1 MDFRKKKKKGRLLV
15 YSVWV
20 GFGDRARPA
29 MWVDSD
35 SSGQL
40 FDCGVHFKNMY
51 FGCLWV
57 DAGEKSNN
65 K

>member
-1 MDFRKKKKKGRLLV
+1 M

-40 FDCGVHFKNMY
+40 FDCGVRFKNMY